1 MRVFSFKNIMAGK
14 RETIVRFE
22 NVSFEHSVNKP
33 ILDEVSFGV
42 RRGSK
47 ITLMGQNGA
56 GKSTLFGL
64 ITEVITPEEGE
75 IHLAPDLSIA
85 ISRQVIPRDQLEL
98 TTREFF
104 EKSFTKKVYDIDPKI
119 DEVLE
124 VVNLHAPKD
133 KLIKDFSGG
142 QQARLL
148 LASALIQNPDL
159 LLLDEPTNNLDKEG
173 IEHLKRFLIDYKK
186 TVIIISHDADFLNAF
201 TQGVLYLDVFT
212 KKIEQ
217 YTGNYNDV
225 LREITARVEK
235 EVRKNAQY
243 EKHIQEKKDKAN
255 FFANKG
261 GRMRILAKRMR
272 ESAAEA
278 EESKVDVRREDKTIR
293 KFTIDVKTSHVG
305 EILNIKSLSVMKDHK
320 PVEREANISLM
331 KKRHLLLTG
340 PNGIGKSTLLEHLAN
355 NTESGAKISEGVI
368 VGYYRQDFS
377 TLDFDETVYKTLE
390 KVMDKP
396 DEHAMRS
403 VAAGFLINSDLI
415 HSKVGSL
422 SEGQKGLVAFA
433 QLVLLKPNL
442 LILDEPTNHINFRHL
457 PIIAKALDQYEGAM
471 VLVSHVPEFVK
482 QIRID
487 ETLDLDNLKPLKKK

>member
-1 MRVFSFKNIMAGK
+1 MGEKG
-14 RETIVRFE
+14 ETIVRFSD
-22 NVSFEHSVNKP
+22 VSFEHGVKKP
-33 ILDEVSFGV
+33 ILDEVNFTV
-42 RRGSK
+42 RRGAK

-64 ITEVITPEEGE
+64 ITGNIIPEDGE
-75 IHLAPDLSIA
+75 IHLAPRLSIA
-85 ISRQVIPRDQLEL
+85 ISRQVIPRNQLKL
-98 TTREFF
+98 TAREFF

-133 KLIKDFSGG
+133 KIIKDFSGG

-173 IEHLKRFLIDYKK
+173 IDHLKKFLIDYKK
-186 TVIIISHDADFLNAF
+186 TVIVISHDADFLNAF
-201 TQGVLYLDVFT
+201 TEGVLYLDIFT

-225 LREITARVEK
+225 LQEITARVEK
-235 EVRKNAQY
+235 EIRKNAQY

-278 EESKVDVRREDKTIR
+278 EEAKVDVRREDKTIR
-293 KFTIDVKTSHVG
+293 KFTIEVKESHVG
-305 EILNIKSLSVMKDHK
+305 EILNIKSLSIIKNHK
-320 PVEREANISLM
+320 LAPRVANVSLM
-331 KKRHLLLTG
+331 KGRHLLLTG
-340 PNGIGKSTLLEHLAN
+340 PNGIGKSTLLEHLAHG
-355 NTESGAKISEGVI
+355 TESGAKISEGVT

-396 DEHAMRS
+396 EEQTLRS

-415 HSKVGSL
+415 YSKVGSL

-433 QLVLLKPNL
+433 QLTLLKPNL

-457 PIIAKALDQYEGAM
+457 PIIARALDQYEGAM
-471 VLVSHVPEFVK
+471 ILVSHIPEFVS

-487 ETLDLDNLKPLKKK
+487 ETLDLESLRPLKKK

>member
-1 MRVFSFKNIMAGK
+1 MRFFCINTMSEKG
-14 RETIVRFE
+14 ETIVRF
-22 NVSFEHSVNKP
+22 NDVSFEHSVNKP
-33 ILDEVSFGV
+33 ILDEVSFTV

-56 GKSTLFGL
+56 GKSTLFKL
-64 ITEVITPEEGE
+64 ITKAIAPIDGD
-75 IHLAPDLSIA
+75 IHLAQNLSIA
-85 ISRQVIPRDQLEL
+85 TAYQVIPREYLDLTVLEY
-98 TTREFF
+98 F
-104 EKSFTKKVYDIDPKI
+104 EKSFDLKVYDIDPKI
-119 DEVLE
+119 DKILE

-133 KLIKDFSGG
+133 KKIKDFSGG

-148 LASALIQNPDL
+148 LASALIQDPDL
-159 LLLDEPTNNLDKEG
+159 LLLDEPTNNLDKDG
-173 IEHLKRFLIDYKK
+173 IAHLTQFLMNYKK
-186 TVIIISHDADFLNAF
+186 TVIVISHDADFLNAF
-201 TQGVLYLDVFT
+201 TEGVLYLDVFT
-212 KKIEQ
+212 RKIEK
-217 YTGNYNDV
+217 YVGNYRDV
-225 LREITARVEK
+225 VREITIRVEK
-235 EVRKNAQY
+235 EHRKNAQY

-278 EESKVDVRREDKTIR
+278 EENKVDVRREDKTIR
-293 KFTIDVKTSHVG
+293 KFTIDVIEHHVG
-305 EILNIKSLSVMKDHK
+305 EILHIERLSVMKDHE
-320 PVEREANISLM
+320 PVERVANVSLL
-331 KKRHLLLTG
+331 KNRHLLLTG

-355 NTESGAKISEGVI
+355 NTEKGAKISEGVK

-377 TLDFDETVYKTLE
+377 TLDFNETVFNTLE
-390 KVMDKP
+390 KAMVKP
-396 DEHAMRS
+396 NEQEMRS
-403 VAAGFLINSDLI
+403 LASGFLITGELMYT
-415 HSKVGSL
+415 KVGNL

-433 QLVLLKPNL
+433 QLALLKPNL

-487 ETLDLDNLKPLKKK
+487 ETLDLENLKAMKKK